1 MANRWMSLWVALCLS
16 VACTQS
22 PVLKM
27 TAPPVTI
34 YVAAASDLTPAF
46 TEIGTR
52 LGSSKLIKSVF
63 TFGSSG
69 LLSKQIEQGAPFD
82 LFASASAAYID
93 RLESLELVL
102 KDSRQ
107 TFAQG
112 RLVIWQRQDAAVP
125 VKSVDDL
132 ATPAIRRIA
141 IANPEHAPYGL
152 AARQALESKQLW
164 EAVREKIIFGEN
176 VAQAFQ
182 FAQTGNVDA
191 AIVAQSLATRPQGR
205 SIPIDPAAHAPIDQI
220 LCVLGRSQQ
229 PAACRQFVEFLL
241 SADGSAILQ
250 RYGFVVE
257 RRTTNGQ
264 RTD

>member
-1 MANRWMSLWVALCLS
+1 MPNRWMPLWAVLSLSA
-16 VACTQS
+16 ACTQN
-22 PVLKM
+22 PALKV
-27 TAPPVTI
+27 TAPPITI

-52 LGSSKLIKSVF
+52 LGSSKPTKTVF

-82 LFASASAAYID
+82 LFASASRGFVD
-93 RLESLELVL
+93 KLESQGLVL
-102 KDSRQ
+102 QGSRHV
-107 TFAQG
+107 FAQG

-125 VKSVDDL
+125 VKSIDDL
-132 ATPAIRRIA
+132 AGPAVRRIA

-152 AARQALESKQLW
+152 AARQALESQNLW

-182 FAQTGNVDA
+182 FAQTGDVDA

-205 SIPIDPAAHAPIDQI
+205 AVPVDPAAHAPIDQTVCI
-220 LCVLGRSQQ
+220 LRRSRQ
-229 PAACRQFVEFLL
+229 PAACRQFVEFLV
-241 SADGSAILQ
+241 SAEGRAILQ
-250 RYGFVVE
+250 RYGFVV
-257 RRTTNGQ
+257 
-264 RTD
+264 DLKY

>member
-1 MANRWMSLWVALCLS
+1 MPNRWMPLWVALCLS
-16 VACTQS
+16 AACTQN
-22 PVLKM
+22 PALKV

-34 YVAAASDLTPAF
+34 HVAAASDLTPAF
-46 TEIGTR
+46 TEIGSR
-52 LGSSKLIKSVF
+52 LGSNKPIKTVF

-82 LFASASAAYID
+82 LFASASVAFVD
-93 RLESLELVL
+93 RLDSLELVL
-102 KDSRQ
+102 KGSRQ

-112 RLVIWQRQDAAVP
+112 RLVIWQRQDAVTP
-125 VKSVDDL
+125 VNSLEDL
-132 ATPAIRRIA
+132 AIPAIHRIA

-152 AARQALESKQLW
+152 AARQALENKKLW
-164 EAVREKIIFGEN
+164 EAVKEKIILGEN

-205 SIPIDPAAHAPIDQI
+205 ATPVDPAAHAPIDQTLCI
-220 LCVLGRSQQ
+220 LRRSPQSE
-229 PAACRQFVEFLL
+229 ACRQFVEFLV
-241 SADGSAILQ
+241 SAEGRAILQ

-257 RRTTNGQ
+257 RKY
-264 RTD
+264 